1 MYRIFNEFVTY
12 FLPSTSISFGR
23 RLYKVHCPFSFC
35 ATLCQL
41 FAPHTFQNALSQEN
55 EQDLK
60 CPSGKLT
67 NVQSEIQVVHEE
79 TRASHPK
86 PSKSNCSCQ
95 LWHFEKSRCSKSAHL
110 IRVYIQKKK
119 KKQINTDLGGQ
130 DDQTAQRSRL
140 ESGTK
145 KLPVPFRQ
153 CLARIY
159 YVCICFISPPT
170 SRLLTLNAGYVCKQP
185 EKCQFQAY
193 SSAPFICQLC
203 LTFQKQATAEI
214 ISCPFQH
221 QLKLNDVK
229 YGKLHRRKFRRNYQV
244 PYSLLMGLN
253 CALGS
258 NRRLRGA
265 AKSWKK
271 LSLT

>member
-1 MYRIFNEFVTY
+1 MCSQRYKLSMRRQGQATQNRARAIAVV
-12 FLPSTSISFGR
+12 SFGISR
-23 RLYKVHCPFSFC
+23 NHDAPNPPTLYESIYK
-35 ATLCQL
+35 
-41 FAPHTFQNALSQEN
+41 
-55 EQDLK
+55 
-60 CPSGKLT
+60 
-67 NVQSEIQVVHEE
+67 
-79 TRASHPK
+79 
-86 PSKSNCSCQ
+86 
-95 LWHFEKSRCSKSAHL
+95 
-110 IRVYIQKKK
+110 KKK

-145 KLPVPFRQ
+145 TLPVPFRQ

>member
-1 MYRIFNEFVTY
+1 M
-12 FLPSTSISFGR
+12 
-23 RLYKVHCPFSFC
+23 
-35 ATLCQL
+35 
-41 FAPHTFQNALSQEN
+41 
-55 EQDLK
+55 
-60 CPSGKLT
+60 
-67 NVQSEIQVVHEE
+67 
-79 TRASHPK
+79 
-86 PSKSNCSCQ
+86 
-95 LWHFEKSRCSKSAHL
+95 
-110 IRVYIQKKK
+110 
-119 KKQINTDLGGQ
+119 GGQ

-271 LSLT
+271 LLLRYLLYPRLLTCLLLFFCCPAVQHSMVKQWRLPIINISKVTRVCI